1 MSSFLTCLT
10 VFVLVLT
17 VGFTAPS
24 HADMLVIESNV
35 PEYPAG
41 THLPDDVEKWL
52 KLPANCFIRVLI
64 LPSNVTRIFE
74 GPKLQRPKGGT
85 RGINRSEC

>member
-1 MSSFLTCLT
+1 MSGLLRCLAGFVLFLTL
-10 VFVLVLT
+10 
-17 VGFTAPS
+17 GFTAPS

-41 THLPDDVEKWL
+41 THLPDDAEKWL

-74 GPKLQRPKGGT
+74 GPKSQRPKGGT
-85 RGINRSEC
+85 RGISRSEC